1 MIITGPIEGFF
12 KNPGSE
18 PSSEGDGILYHLRR
32 DLVKLLGAEGEH
44 FRDASP
50 HAMLSL
56 MGILA
61 GIDYLSQVY
70 SAEEGSRKRFVET
83 IRELC
88 NISEEESEALYQ
100 LRCAIV
106 HSVALS
112 TISSSYREGA
122 MFIFEI
128 TDNEACPL
136 IEKQS
141 DNGDEVAYRIGF
153 WVLRETFLNIIAK
166 LEDIA
171 RDVENPKNAHI
182 INMIGHMHSEKIL
195 KTG

>member
-1 MIITGPIEGFF
+1 MIINGPIECFF
-12 KNPGSE
+12 KNPDSE
-18 PSSEGDGILYHLRR
+18 LSSEGDGILFHLRR
-32 DLVKLLGAEGEH
+32 DLVKLIGAEGQRL
-44 FRDASP
+44 RDAPP
-50 HAMLSL
+50 HVMMSL
-56 MGILA
+56 MGTLA

-70 SAEEGSRKRFVET
+70 SAEDGSRKRFVET
-83 IRELC
+83 VRELC
-88 NISEEESEALYQ
+88 NMSEEESEALYQ

-112 TISSSYREGA
+112 TISSSYRKGV

-128 TDNEACPL
+128 TDSETCPL

-141 DNGDEVAYRIGF
+141 DNSDEVAYRIGF

-171 RDVENPKNAHI
+171 RDLEDPKNAYV
-182 INMIGHMHSEKIL
+182 INMIGEKHSEKIL
-195 KTG
+195 KTK